1 MNKATL
7 SPTTLS
13 SQLLCWYQQHG
24 RSLPWRNGPCNPY
37 KIWVSEIML
46 QQTTVAAV
54 IPFYNKFLDHF
65 PTLDVLAEA
74 SITGTCCPDGKGLA
88 ITGAPIICT
97 SAHNIL

>member
-54 IPFYNKFLDHF
+54 IPFYNKFLDSF
-65 PTLDVLAEA
+65 SYP
-74 SITGTCCPDGKGLA
+74 
-88 ITGAPIICT
+88 
-97 SAHNIL
+97 